1 MKLVI
6 IDYGAG
12 NVFSVKSAFERLGID
27 VSISSNIEEITTAD
41 RVVFPGVGH
50 AGSAMEKL
58 RLSGLDA
65 LIPNLKQPVLAVC
78 LGMQLMCEE
87 TEEGNEKGLGI
98 FEGVKVLRF
107 AHELNIPHMGWNNL
121 VDSKGFL
128 ENINEDVYFVHSYY
142 APISPFTI
150 ASCHYGIEFSAALQK
165 NNFYA
170 CQFHPEK
177 SGTIGQEILKRFLTI

>member
-12 NVFSVKSAFERLGID
+12 NVFSVKSAFERLGIE
-27 VSISSNIEEITTAD
+27 VSISSNKEEITTAD

-50 AGSAMEKL
+50 ASAAMEKL
-58 RLSGLDA
+58 RSTGLDI
-65 LIPNLKQPVLAVC
+65 LISLLTQPVLGIC
-78 LGMQLMCEE
+78 LGMQIMCDL

-98 FEGVKVLRF
+98 FEGVKVNRF

-121 VDSKGFL
+121 LDSSGFL
-128 ENINEDVYFVHSYY
+128 EYIYEDVYFVHSYY
-142 APISPFTI
+142 VPISSYTI
-150 ASCHYGIEFSAALQK
+150 ASCQYGIKFSAALQK
-165 NNFYA
+165 DNFYA

-177 SGTIGQEILKRFLTI
+177 SGKVGEEILKRFLNA